1 MNSQPIIRADLH
13 VHSIHSERPSEWI
26 LKTLGTRESY
36 TQPEH
41 IYRQARE
48 RGIDLVTI
56 TDHNTIDGVLE
67 LRARYGR
74 DILMG
79 VEATTYFPEDGCKI
93 HELIYGFSE
102 GQFAEIN
109 RARAKNLK
117 ALIVV
122 KADRRASFG
131 VMQDVMK
138 QMKENHLERFLI
150 ITDPESEAA

>member
-1 MNSQPIIRADLH
+1 MNSEPIIRADLH

-48 RGIDLVTI
+48 HGMDLVTI

-67 LRARYGR
+67 LRTRYGR

-93 HELIYGFSE
+93 HVLIYGFSE

-109 RARAKNLK
+109 RARASIYDLTTCGAK
-117 ALIVV
+117 AWPTPWPTPPTPSMGSSPSSIW
-122 KADRRASFG
+122 KS
-131 VMQDVMK
+131 
-138 QMKENHLERFLI
+138 
-150 ITDPESEAA
+150 